1 MQHNEMA
8 VNYIDD
14 NLTSPRTPGTGL
26 IWHRFYNGTG
36 STIAAGVPLALD
48 TTDYTSHK
56 DKPQLGDACKPIVH
70 NVAAANVCLGI
81 NLEACPD
88 KQWGKRVIRGRVDS
102 VPVAASTAAGALLVA
117 STAAAATLMTQP
129 TSLAAT
135 TRPMAQALS
144 AESGGTASVFVFA

>member
-1 MQHNEMA
+1 MQMSEMA
-8 VNYIDD
+8 VHYIDD

-48 TTDYTSHK
+48 LTDYTAHK
-56 DKPQLGDACKPIVH
+56 DKPQLGDACKPT
-70 NVAAANVCLGI
+70 ATSGAANVCVGI
-81 NLEACPD
+81 NLESCPD
-88 KQWGKRVIRGRVDS
+88 KSWGKRVVRGRVDS
-102 VPVAASTAAGALLVA
+102 VPVTTSLAAGALLVG
-117 STAAAATLMTQP
+117 STGSAAMLMVQP

-135 TRPMAQALS
+135 TRPVAQALS